1 MFKYQIKE
9 ESKRI
14 EGIYTYFNVEFTN
27 DKELYIE
34 EYRVTNDAYE
44 VELYIVETIQITNK
58 LNVLNILETQY
69 DSIYDIYGEL
79 NLIKNND

>member
-1 MFKYQIKE
+1 MFKYEIKE

-14 EGIYTYFNVEFTN
+14 EEIYTYFNVEFTN
-27 DKELYIE
+27 DKETYIE

-58 LNVLNILETQY
+58 LNILNILETQY